1 MKWSLVIGRFWGTEV
16 RLHLSMLLLIPYA
29 MVMFRPVGTEETVK
43 LAVLLTALF
52 ACVAL
57 HEMGHSAAAR
67 MMGISVNSIVLWPL
81 GGFANL
87 SRRPTKTFD
96 DILISAAGPFVN
108 LLIFCGLAVLALVEL
123 LVFRWTDIL
132 TTDTFVFFEWTFPML
147 VGLMASNL
155 SLVVFNLLPVYPLD
169 GGQITR
175 SLIKLAFGEQRADQV
190 MLILSLPPALGL
202 TVLGFFLGDV
212 VVILSGVLLVVAA
225 VSLNPRITHGLILGW
240 LYLFDRGGY
249 YLRRQDFDRALAIYD
264 RAIARRPN
272 APGLYV
278 NRAICHLNLLDFRPA
293 RSDTDQALVLSE
305 KNFIAWALRGELLA
319 LEKAYPEALEAYNR
333 AIALQPNWAVLYLD
347 RGGLYQEQGQLD
359 LALADMSRAVEQ
371 ASGAG
376 IGHVLRSILYYEMG
390 EVEKSRADAQQAFR
404 FAPQWMLAFP
414 EVFLNNFKG
423 HLDWAMD
430 YYGCAIERMPNAY
443 QAYQGRADTARI
455 NGRMEWAVADYG
467 RAIALAPKQAELYLS
482 RAKAYQALGSTTQAL
497 ADLQQAARLADR
509 SHIRRQAEELLGA
522 QTPGGQPP
530 G

>member
-1 MKWSLVIGRFWGTEV
+1 MKWSLVVGRFWGTEV

-57 HEMGHSAAAR
+57 HELGHTAAAR
-67 MMGISVNSIVLWPL
+67 MKGITVTSIVLWPL

-87 SRRPTKTFD
+87 SRRPTRVLD
-96 DILISAAGPFVN
+96 DMLISAAGPFVN

-155 SLVVFNLLPVYPLD
+155 SLVVFNMLPVYPLD

-175 SLIKLAFGEQRADQV
+175 NLIKLAFGEKRADQV

-202 TVLGFFLGDV
+202 AVLGVVLGDI
-212 VVILSGVLLVVAA
+212 VVILSGLLLMVAA
-225 VSLNPRITHGLILGW
+225 VSLNPRITHGLVLGW

-249 YLRRQDFDRALAIYD
+249 HLRRQDFDRALAIYNQ
-264 RAIARRPN
+264 AIIRRPN

-278 NRAICHLNLLDFRPA
+278 NRAVCHMNLLDLRAA
-293 RSDTDQALVLSE
+293 RADTDQALALTT
-305 KNFIAWALRGELLA
+305 KNYIAWALRGELLA

-347 RGGLYQEQGQLD
+347 RGGLYQEQGMLD
-359 LALADMSRAVEQ
+359 LALEDMDRAVEQ

-376 IGHVLRSILYYEMG
+376 IGHVLRSILHYEMG
-390 EVEKSRADAQQAFR
+390 EVEKSRADAHQAFR
-404 FAPQWMLAFP
+404 FAPHWMLAFP
-414 EVFLNNFKG
+414 EVFLYNFKG
-423 HLDWAMD
+423 HLDWAMA
-430 YYGCAIERMPNAY
+430 YYALAIERMPNAY
-443 QAYQGRADTARI
+443 QAYQGRADAARF
-455 NGRMEWAVADYG
+455 NERMEWAIADYG
-467 RAIALAPKQAELYLS
+467 RAIALAPKRAELYLG

-509 SHIRRQAEELLGA
+509 SHIRRQAEEIM
-522 QTPGGQPP
+522 GGFVY
-530 G
+530 